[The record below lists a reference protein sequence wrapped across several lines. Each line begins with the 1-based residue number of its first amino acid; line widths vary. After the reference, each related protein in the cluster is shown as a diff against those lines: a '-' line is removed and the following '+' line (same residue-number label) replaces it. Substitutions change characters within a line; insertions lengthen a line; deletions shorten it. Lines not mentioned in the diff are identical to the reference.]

1 MTDTA
6 ASAPTSTSAAPQRRL
21 SDLFGNMEIIVVVML
36 GIVSVVTAYASFQA
50 ALYDSQMA
58 GAYTKGGNA
67 STAAESL
74 YLEANQTYIQDVQ
87 LVSTLTQL
95 GIDTESTDA
104 AIAAGAN
111 AKFDEIYFQSVSE
124 DLDAAITWADAEN
137 EADPETFTS
146 PFDNEDYMN
155 TLFSPY
161 AESQEEAE
169 KLVAEG
175 DTYNTLSDRL
185 TLNTVLMAISLFLLG
200 VAAVVKKRRSQIA
213 LTAIGTVIFLV
224 AGGLT
229 LAIPYVSI

>member
-6 ASAPTSTSAAPQRRL
+6 ASATTPAEAPQRRL

-95 GIDTESTDA
+95 GIDTESSDA
-104 AIAAGAN
+104 AIAETAN

-124 DLDAAITWADAEN
+124 DLDAAITWANAEN

-146 PFDNEDYMN
+146 PFDNEDYMD

-161 AESQEEAE
+161 ADSQAAAD
-169 KLVAEG
+169 KLVADG
-175 DTYNTLSDRL
+175 DEYNSLSDRL

-213 LTAIGTVIFLV
+213 LTGIASAIFLV
-224 AGGLT
+224 AGSLT